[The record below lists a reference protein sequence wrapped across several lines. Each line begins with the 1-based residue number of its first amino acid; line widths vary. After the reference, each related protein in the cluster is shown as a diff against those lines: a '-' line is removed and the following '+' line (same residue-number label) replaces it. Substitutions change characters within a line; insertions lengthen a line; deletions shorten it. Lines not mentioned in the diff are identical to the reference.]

1 MHSNRFTFLRGL
13 GLTGWG
19 LALAALGL
27 GLSRP
32 GTYPPPGP
40 VVAVV
45 IVFALALGLS
55 MVMSGFY
62 RRRGDIQAGSRRDVF
77 IALAVTG
84 VLGLLAFLDWF
95 LESPISVFGMYL
107 GAVLVALLD
116 KTSGVRKFHWVMA
129 FLMEAAS
136 ILPLFGVGENAADIA
151 GELLVLFGGFVAV
164 TGLVDH
170 LSLGRQPEP
179 ALA

>member
-1 MHSNRFTFLRGL
+1 MHSNRFPFLRGL

-27 GLSRP
+27 ALASP
-32 GTYPPPGP
+32 ASYPPPGP

-45 IVFALALGLS
+45 IVAALAVGLS

-62 RRRGDIQAGSRRDVF
+62 RRRGDIEQGTRRDVF
-77 IALAVTG
+77 IALAVAAG
-84 VLGLLAFLDWF
+84 LGLLAFLDWF
-95 LESPISVFGMYL
+95 LDSPISVFGMYL

-136 ILPLFGVGENAADIA
+136 ILPLFGVGENGADIA

-164 TGLVDH
+164 TGLVEH
-170 LSLGRQPEP
+170 VMLGRRPHP